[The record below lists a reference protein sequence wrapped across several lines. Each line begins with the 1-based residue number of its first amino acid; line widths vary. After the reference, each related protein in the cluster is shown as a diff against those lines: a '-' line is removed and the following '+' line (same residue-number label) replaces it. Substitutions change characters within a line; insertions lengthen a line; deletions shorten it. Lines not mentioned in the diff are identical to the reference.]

1 MTIIGNIKKM
11 QSKHTNPISYKI
23 PIGENFLPISNYL
36 GSKINIEYL
45 DEINCIGCNRSIN
58 KSFAQGHCYPCF
70 INSPETSECVLR
82 PELCRAHK
90 GESRDMEWS
99 KIHCL
104 REHFVYIAL
113 TAAAKVGVT
122 RSTQI
127 PIRWIDQGAVQ
138 AIKLA
143 KTSNRHEA
151 GLIEIELKQHI
162 SDRTAWQKMLKHD
175 IDKSIN
181 LNDLKNM
188 LIDKLSKSNKK
199 FIDSDNNIID
209 FNYPHLRFPEKIKS
223 INLLKEPS
231 ICDTLIA
238 IKGQYLLFND
248 NKVINIRK
256 HAGFKVSISIE

>member
-1 MTIIGNIKKM
+1 MIGNIRKM
-11 QSKHTNPISYKI
+11 QSEATNPISYKI
-23 PIGENFLPISNYL
+23 PIGDKFLPISNYL
-36 GSKINIEYL
+36 GSKINIKYL
-45 DEINCIGCNRSIN
+45 SEINCIGCNRSIN

-82 PELCRAHK
+82 PELCQAHK

-113 TAAAKVGVT
+113 TAGAKVGVT

-127 PIRWIDQGAVQ
+127 PTRWIDQGAVQ

-175 IDKSIN
+175 IDTSIN
-181 LNDLKNM
+181 LNDLKNK
-188 LIDKLSKSNKK
+188 LIDQLSEYNKK
-199 FIDSDNNIID
+199 FIDKNDNIIH
-209 FNYPHLRFPEKIKS
+209 FNYPHLKFPEKIKS
-223 INLLKEPS
+223 IDLLKESS
-231 ICDTLIA
+231 IDGTLIA
-238 IKGQYLLFND
+238 IKGQYLLFDD

-256 HAGFKVSISIE
+256 HTGFKVSISVE

>member
-1 MTIIGNIKKM
+1 MIGNIRKM
-11 QSKHTNPISYKI
+11 QSEATNPISYKI
-23 PIGENFLPISNYL
+23 PIGDKFLPISDYL

-45 DEINCIGCNRSIN
+45 SEINCIGCNRSIN

-82 PELCRAHK
+82 PELCQAHK

-113 TAAAKVGVT
+113 TAGAKVGVT

-127 PIRWIDQGAVQ
+127 PTRWIDQGAVQ

-175 IDKSIN
+175 IC
-181 LNDLKNM
+181 LLYT
-188 LIDKLSKSNKK
+188 
-199 FIDSDNNIID
+199 SDAAD
-209 FNYPHLRFPEKIKS
+209 E
-223 INLLKEPS
+223 
-231 ICDTLIA
+231 
-238 IKGQYLLFND
+238 
-248 NKVINIRK
+248 
-256 HAGFKVSISIE
+256 